1 MVGAPALR
9 RLLWPGA
16 AVLGA
21 GVIIALAVYGHRP
34 DPSLAR
40 FEAAGVM
47 LSIQPDS
54 VTEVVVSQGER
65 RWRFERRDASG
76 WAAAPGPPLGEGVG
90 GEGVG
95 REGVGRESVATHL
108 DSGLRFLHVSAPQRV
123 LQPQEVAG
131 TPPSEF
137 GLAPPRFSVSIRS
150 PAAAPFDIEF
160 GALNPQG
167 LAQYAR
173 VMGRAEILL
182 LPSFVGEQWEAVMTA
197 R

>member
-1 MVGAPALR
+1 VGAPALR

-16 AVLGA
+16 AVLAA

-65 RWRFERRDASG
+65 RWRFERRDATG
-76 WAAAPGPPLGEGVG
+76 WAAAPGPPLREGVG
-90 GEGVG
+90 G
-95 REGVGRESVATHL
+95 ESVATHL

-131 TPPSEF
+131 TPLSEF

>member
-1 MVGAPALR
+1 MGAPALR

-65 RWRFERRDASG
+65 RWRFERRDATG

-95 REGVGRESVATHL
+95 GESVATHL

-150 PAAAPFDIEF
+150 TAAAPFDIEF

>member
-1 MVGAPALR
+1 VVDAPALR

-16 AVLGA
+16 AVLAA

-47 LSIQPDS
+47 LSVQPDS
-54 VTEVVVSQGER
+54 VTEVVVSRGER
-65 RWRFERRDASG
+65 RWRFERTDAKG
-76 WAAAPGPPLGEGVG
+76 WAAAPGPAPG
-90 GEGVG
+90 
-95 REGVGRESVATHL
+95 ESVGAHL

-123 LQPQEVAG
+123 LQPQEVGG

-137 GLAPPRFSVSIRS
+137 GFEPPRFSVSVRS

-173 VMGRAEILL
+173 VTGRPEILL
-182 LPSFVGEQWEAVMTA
+182 LPGFIGEQWEAVMNA

>member
-1 MVGAPALR
+1 VGAPALR

-16 AVLGA
+16 AVLAA

-65 RWRFERRDASG
+65 RWRFERRDATG
-76 WAAAPGPPLGEGVG
+76 WAAAPGPPLEEGVG
-90 GEGVG
+90 GEGA
-95 REGVGRESVATHL
+95 GRESVATHL

-131 TPPSEF
+131 TPPLEF

>member
-1 MVGAPALR
+1 MGAPALR
-9 RLLWPGA
+9 GA
-16 AVLGA
+16 MWVGGVVLA
-21 GVIIALAVYGHRP
+21 SGVIIALALYGHRP

-47 LSIQPDS
+47 LTVQPDA

-65 RWRFERRDASG
+65 RWRFERATSKA
-76 WAAAPGPPLGEGVG
+76 WTAAPGPPLGESVG
-90 GEGVG
+90 S
-95 REGVGRESVATHL
+95 RI

-123 LQPQEVAG
+123 LQPEEVAG

-137 GLAPPRFSVSIRS
+137 GLEPPRFSVSVCSRG
-150 PAAAPFDIEF
+150 AAPFNIEF
-160 GALNPQG
+160 GARNSQG

-173 VMGRAEILL
+173 LTGRAEILL
-182 LPSFVGEQWEAVMTA
+182 LPSFVGEQWEAVMKA

>member
-16 AVLGA
+16 AVLAA

-47 LSIQPDS
+47 LSIQPHS

-65 RWRFERRDASG
+65 RWRFERRDATG
-76 WAAAPGPPLGEGVG
+76 WAAAPGPPLGKGAG
-90 GEGVG
+90 G
-95 REGVGRESVATHL
+95 ESVATHL

>member
-1 MVGAPALR
+1 VVGAPALR

-65 RWRFERRDASG
+65 RWRFERRDATG

-95 REGVGRESVATHL
+95 GESVATHL

>member
-1 MVGAPALR
+1 MGAPALR

-16 AVLGA
+16 AVLAA

-54 VTEVVVSQGER
+54 VTEVVVSQGKR
-65 RWRFERRDASG
+65 RWRFERRDATG

-95 REGVGRESVATHL
+95 GESVATHL

>member
-16 AVLGA
+16 AVLAA

-65 RWRFERRDASG
+65 RWRFERRDATG

-90 GEGVG
+90 
-95 REGVGRESVATHL
+95 REGVGGESVATHL